1 MLRNSTKF
9 ARVWDAFF
17 KKKSVP
23 KVNDYRNIILE
34 KGASGTFFD
43 GLKSSITFVT
53 EDFVFLGKA
62 LIQT

>member
-1 MLRNSTKF
+1 MAKNPNIKRFF

-23 KVNDYRNIILE
+23 KVNNYRNIILE

-43 GLKSSITFVT
+43 GLTRFCEKRVNFY
-53 EDFVFLGKA
+53 DNFDA
-62 LIQT
+62 